1 MHLGNTKG
9 RYARICIKLP
19 IEILIRKQIQIG
31 NLKQGIFYKGT
42 DIFYFACGRIGHRQ
56 PNCTYRKNIETK
68 KLEQIQT
75 KDNLKSM
82 TSKKCKI
89 RKWISKQSPRHDI
102 PLKGEIINQKQIS
115 VLRKLEVLVSNF
127 FILQYVSS

>member
-42 DIFYFACGRIGHRQ
+42 DSILPVVELDI
-56 PNCTYRKNIETK
+56 
-68 KLEQIQT
+68 
-75 KDNLKSM
+75 DNL
-82 TSKKCKI
+82 TAPTGKI
-89 RKWISKQSPRHDI
+89 
-102 PLKGEIINQKQIS
+102 
-115 VLRKLEVLVSNF
+115 
-127 FILQYVSS
+127 